1 MQSDKFLLREFVEL
15 KYDQTAIREQIE
27 AKKPITL
34 SGCFQRANSLNAN
47 KRIYPRNILQ
57 REITNYMKL
66 VKENR
71 AVGELDHPDTSVVE
85 LKNASHIVRDLWWE
99 GDDVMGKLEVLNTPN
114 GKILQSLLESNVQVG
129 ISSRGV
135 GSLKKDGEK
144 NIVEDDF
151 LLIALDCVADPSTS
165 GAFLVKENK
174 VLDDNYLNNFTK
186 QDKLN
191 RILNNILEASNRSA
205 A

>member
-1 MQSDKFLLREFVEL
+1 M
-15 KYDQTAIREQIE
+15 I
-27 AKKPITL
+27 
-34 SGCFQRANSLNAN
+34 C
-47 KRIYPRNILQ
+47 
-57 REITNYMKL
+57 
-66 VKENR
+66 
-71 AVGELDHPDTSVVE
+71 
-85 LKNASHIVRDLWWE
+85 
-99 GDDVMGKLEVLNTPN
+99 
-114 GKILQSLLESNVQVG
+114 LLESNVQVG

>member
-129 ISSRGV
+129 SQKR
-135 GSLKKDGEK
+135 
-144 NIVEDDF
+144 
-151 LLIALDCVADPSTS
+151 
-165 GAFLVKENK
+165 
-174 VLDDNYLNNFTK
+174 
-186 QDKLN
+186 
-191 RILNNILEASNRSA
+191 R
-205 A
+205 